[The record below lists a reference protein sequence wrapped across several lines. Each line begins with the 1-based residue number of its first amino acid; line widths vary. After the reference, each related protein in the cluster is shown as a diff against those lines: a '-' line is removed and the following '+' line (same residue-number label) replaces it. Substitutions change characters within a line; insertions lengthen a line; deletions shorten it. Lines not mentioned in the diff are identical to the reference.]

1 MPPEE
6 PPTALRA
13 PSERSRWPPEA
24 TKTPRETSCGLLLWN
39 LDGKM
44 QRQMG
49 AKTSGNFWHIILGH
63 GHCGGV
69 GAQRIEIKRKEKK
82 GRGKKKRK
90 RERIRVRES
99 VLVRASDNEV
109 AAMATTNSLLSFLNR
124 RWLDSM
130 SIKYLL
136 LVTYHPML
144 TCVRRN
150 ATHITRMAT
159 SNEKD
164 H

>member
-24 TKTPRETSCGLLLWN
+24 TKTPRETSCGLLLCN

-69 GAQRIEIKRKEKK
+69 GAQRIEIIIITILLTSI
-82 GRGKKKRK
+82 
-90 RERIRVRES
+90 IR
-99 VLVRASDNEV
+99 
-109 AAMATTNSLLSFLNR
+109 
-124 RWLDSM
+124 
-130 SIKYLL
+130 
-136 LVTYHPML
+136 ML
-144 TCVRRN
+144 MIVM
-150 ATHITRMAT
+150 ITIIMVIIIIMT
-159 SNEKD
+159 
-164 H
+164 

>member
-24 TKTPRETSCGLLLWN
+24 TKTPRETSCGLLLCN

-44 QRQMG
+44 QRQME

-69 GAQRIEIKRKEKK
+69 GAQRIEI
-82 GRGKKKRK
+82 
-90 RERIRVRES
+90 IIILIVTITIIMITII
-99 VLVRASDNEV
+99 LVVVVMIIIIIS
-109 AAMATTNSLLSFLNR
+109 S
-124 RWLDSM
+124 
-130 SIKYLL
+130 
-136 LVTYHPML
+136 
-144 TCVRRN
+144 C
-150 ATHITRMAT
+150 
-159 SNEKD
+159 
-164 H
+164 

>member
-24 TKTPRETSCGLLLWN
+24 TKTPRETSCGLLLCN

-69 GAQRIEIKRKEKK
+69 GAQRIEI
-82 GRGKKKRK
+82 
-90 RERIRVRES
+90 IIIT
-99 VLVRASDNEV
+99 
-109 AAMATTNSLLSFLNR
+109 MIITIIIIC
-124 RWLDSM
+124 LDAW
-130 SIKYLL
+130 
-136 LVTYHPML
+136 P
-144 TCVRRN
+144 
-150 ATHITRMAT
+150 
-159 SNEKD
+159 
-164 H
+164 